1 MKRRDALKTI
11 GVVAAAVPF
20 GGLTQT
26 TSRMHRV
33 GLLVT
38 GAPAIIADTSPFGVA
53 LIRGLERLGYSLDRN
68 LAFER
73 RGADGSID
81 LLPRLLDELVASKV
95 DVILAISYPA
105 ALAAKK
111 GTMLPVVVVSAGDP
125 VGTGLVGSLARPG
138 GNLTG
143 VSDVAVELSPK
154 RLELLKEIAPGLR
167 RVAMLWN
174 EGDPAMTLRYQASQS
189 AAQAL
194 GIAVEPLG
202 VRQLEDFERAF
213 AAMAQNRPDAVFV
226 VHDFLTGLHRRR
238 VFDFAAANRMPALYE
253 EEVMVRGGGLM
264 SYGPDLGESFNRAA
278 ALIDRILKGA
288 KPQDLPFEQ
297 PTRYRFVI
305 NLKTAKALGITIPPT
320 LLARADDVIE

>member
-1 MKRRDALKTI
+1 MRRRDVLKLLCSAAIAAPCGAVAQTASRTYRVGLFI
-11 GVVAAAVPF
+11 TGAAGVVADA
-20 GGLTQT
+20 
-26 TSRMHRV
+26 
-33 GLLVT
+33 
-38 GAPAIIADTSPFGVA
+38 SPFGVA
-53 LIRGLERLGYSLDRN
+53 LIRGLERRGYSLDRN
-68 LAFER
+68 LVFER
-73 RGADGSID
+73 RGADGRAD

-111 GTMLPVVVVSAGDP
+111 GTTLPVVVFSAGDP
-125 VGTGLVGSLARPG
+125 VGTGLVDSLARPG

-143 VSDVAVELSPK
+143 ISDVAVELSPK

-174 EGDPAMTLRYQASQS
+174 ADDPAMMLRYRTSEA
-189 AAQAL
+189 AAQTL
-194 GIAVEPLG
+194 GITVEPLG
-202 VRQLEDFERAF
+202 VRQLEDFENAF
-213 AAMAQNRPDAVFV
+213 AAMALNKPDAIFI
-226 VHDFLTGLHRRR
+226 VHDFLTGMHRRR
-238 VFDFAAANRMPALYE
+238 VFDFAATNRLPALFE
-253 EEVMVRGGGLM
+253 EDFLARGGGLM
-264 SYGPDLGESFNRAA
+264 SYGPDLGESFDRAA

-320 LLARADDVIE
+320 LLALADELIE